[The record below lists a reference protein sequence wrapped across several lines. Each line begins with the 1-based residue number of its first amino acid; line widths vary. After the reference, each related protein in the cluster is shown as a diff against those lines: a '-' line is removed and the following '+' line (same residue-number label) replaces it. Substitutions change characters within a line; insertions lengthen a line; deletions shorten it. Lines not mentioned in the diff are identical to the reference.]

1 MKDTNFIG
9 PVPCYTRKLYGRFRW
24 QIILRGPNPV
34 PLLQGLPLRG
44 WIVEVDPESAIMKGR
59 IFLKLKS
66 RGTQTSELSELSC
79 NTGINMAQRHEL
91 ISWDEVSK
99 LC

>member
-1 MKDTNFIG
+1 ANILSEEIISLGMKDTNFIG

-44 WIVEVDPESAIMKGR
+44 WIVEVDPPN
-59 IFLKLKS
+59 LL
-66 RGTQTSELSELSC
+66 
-79 NTGINMAQRHEL
+79 
-91 ISWDEVSK
+91 
-99 LC
+99 